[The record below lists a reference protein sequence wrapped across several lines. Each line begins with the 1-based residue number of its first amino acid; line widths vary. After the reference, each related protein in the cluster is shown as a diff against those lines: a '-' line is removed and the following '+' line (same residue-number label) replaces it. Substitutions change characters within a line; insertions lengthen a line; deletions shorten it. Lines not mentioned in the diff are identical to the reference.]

1 MSISA
6 IFWKSC
12 QDMENWKNFLMLN
25 SCFRG
30 QRHCRSVATRKN
42 IHQRIRFVPI
52 CRLQKA
58 ALILAGTDYGAFTK
72 NLVRT
77 VEASGVIPNKSFKVH
92 VIDPIRNPNVFY
104 AFYFQNSDLLLI
116 TGCTRTKIKANRRK
130 LQIASPN
137 GHLCHIRRTARDI
150 ISGQAETH

>member
-1 MSISA
+1 MNYSELLQLA
-6 IFWKSC
+6 KGWG
-12 QDMENWKNFLMLN
+12 NFV
-25 SCFRG
+25 SDRI
-30 QRHCRSVATRKN
+30 N
-42 IHQRIRFVPI
+42 IW
-52 CRLQKA
+52 RLQ
-58 ALILAGTDYGAFTK
+58 K

-130 LQIASPN
+130 
-137 GHLCHIRRTARDI
+137 
-150 ISGQAETH
+150 